1 MAEEEKNEQQQTE
14 PTNEQYIDA
23 LKRMQENT
31 VPKEEYKKLQDE
43 NRKLLN
49 AFVNGEQIEQPET
62 KVVTEEDLN
71 NLRKTLFDSELNNL
85 DYVDTALKLRK
96 ALIDNGQA
104 DPFLPVGSQISPTA
118 EDVAAANRVADVM
131 QACIDYADG
140 DSELF
145 TQELQRRTV
154 DVKVRR

>member
-49 AFVNGEQIEQPET
+49 AFVNGEQIEQPEE
-62 KVVTEEDLN
+62 KATEEDIN
-71 NLRKTLFDSELNNL
+71 ALRKKLFDSELNNL
-85 DYVDTALKLRK
+85 DYIDTTLKLRT
-96 ALIDNGQA
+96 ALIDNGQQ
-104 DPFLPVGSQISPTA
+104 DPFLPSGSQVFPTA
-118 EDVAAANRVADVM
+118 DDIAAANRVADVM
-131 QACIDYADG
+131 QECVDYADG
-140 DSELF
+140 DSGLF
-145 TQELQRRTV
+145 TQELMRRTN
-154 DVKVRR
+154 DVKIRR

>member
-1 MAEEEKNEQQQTE
+1 M
-14 PTNEQYIDA
+14 
-23 LKRMQENT
+23 
-31 VPKEEYKKLQDE
+31 
-43 NRKLLN
+43 N